1 VKKNTRRWDYDCWI
15 GVRRDALDAAGG
27 YYGDDTRILVG
38 RDR

>member
-1 VKKNTRRWDYDCWI
+1 VKKKTRRWDYECWI
-15 GVRRDALDAAGG
+15 RVRRDAHHAGGG